1 MNIDLIRGLSAHL
14 TAATV
19 IIGGGGSLVAM
30 TASGTVAPEVG
41 VPAIV
46 AIVSAAAGFLFG
58 AETAKQA
65 AKQTKSDLMTPTETK
80 EP

>member
-1 MNIDLIRGLSAHL
+1 LNIDLVRGLTAHL
-14 TAATV
+14 TAAV
-19 IIGGGGSLVAM
+19 AIIGGGGSLVVM

-65 AKQTKSDLMTPTETK
+65 AKQAKSDLESAPPSK
-80 EP
+80 P